1 MTDTAAVAISVIIPI
16 YNVEKFLPRCLD
28 SVINQ
33 SFKNIEIICVNDGS
47 TDKSGKILA
56 KFAEKDARFR
66 VITQDNQ
73 GLSASRNNG
82 MEVASGAYIFFLDAD
97 DYLHPQALEIF
108 YATAQKS
115 ECPIVISQTFCKLG
129 KDTLNTKKYIADEI
143 SYKVCNNAL
152 SDLYKYRLVSAV
164 AWNKLYRASAI
175 QRFKFI
181 EGIYYEDW
189 PFTTCV
195 FANIAK
201 FAIIKEKLYIY
212 NTTSPS
218 IVRSSFSLKKIHDYI
233 LGIRH
238 VYNYFMA
245 KNKNDEWNIVRKKR
259 ISLSLKMVL
268 SKITKSTENKDELE
282 AYFKQEYLKLKS
294 EGIVSFMDLTLKS
307 KFRLLRL
314 MWHQRHK

>member
-82 MEVASGAYIFFLDAD
+82 MEVASGTYIFFLDAD
-97 DYLHPQALEIF
+97 DYLHPQTLEIF

-143 SYKVCNNAL
+143 G
-152 SDLYKYRLVSAV
+152 
-164 AWNKLYRASAI
+164 RA
-175 QRFKFI
+175 
-181 EGIYYEDW
+181 
-189 PFTTCV
+189 
-195 FANIAK
+195 
-201 FAIIKEKLYIY
+201 
-212 NTTSPS
+212 
-218 IVRSSFSLKKIHDYI
+218 
-233 LGIRH
+233 H
-238 VYNYFMA
+238 V
-245 KNKNDEWNIVRKKR
+245 
-259 ISLSLKMVL
+259 
-268 SKITKSTENKDELE
+268 
-282 AYFKQEYLKLKS
+282 
-294 EGIVSFMDLTLKS
+294 
-307 KFRLLRL
+307 
-314 MWHQRHK
+314 